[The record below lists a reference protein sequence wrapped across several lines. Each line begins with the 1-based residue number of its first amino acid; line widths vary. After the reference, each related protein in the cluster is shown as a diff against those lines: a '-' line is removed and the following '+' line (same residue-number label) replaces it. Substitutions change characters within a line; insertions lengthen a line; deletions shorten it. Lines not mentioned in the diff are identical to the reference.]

1 MTVRYVRIPLD
12 RVGVVIGPGGSVK
25 TRLEKLGGHM
35 DIDSST
41 GEIRLD
47 YADSLM
53 GLKVDS
59 VVRAIGRGF
68 SPPRAFRLLD
78 DDVYFELMDVHDYV
92 GKNPRHVKRVSGRV
106 IGTGGKTRRII
117 EEMTGTHLS
126 VYGHTIGVIG
136 LLEDVATAKKAV
148 DMILSGS
155 PHAHVY
161 HFLEKW
167 KQKRKFR
174 QLGFP
179 QK

>member
-1 MTVRYVRIPLD
+1 MRYVRIPLD
-12 RVGVVIGPGGSVK
+12 RVGVLVGPGGSVK
-25 TRLEKLGGHM
+25 TRLEKLGGQVE
-35 DIDSST
+35 IDSST

-47 YADSLM
+47 YPDSLVA
-53 GLKVDS
+53 LKVDNI
-59 VVRAIGRGF
+59 VRAIGRGF

-92 GKNPRHVKRVSGRV
+92 GKNPRLVKRVSGRV

-136 LLEDVATAKKAV
+136 LLEDVATAKKAL

-167 KQKRKFR
+167 KRERKFR
-174 QLGFP
+174 QLGFS

>member
-1 MTVRYVRIPLD
+1 MLRFVRIPLD
-12 RVGVVIGPGGSVK
+12 RVGVLIGPEGSVK
-25 TRLEKLGGHM
+25 GRLEKLGGVVSV
-35 DIDSST
+35 DSGS
-41 GEIRLD
+41 GEVRLD
-47 YADSLM
+47 FGDSLVA
-53 GLKVDS
+53 LKVEA

-68 SPPRAFRLLD
+68 SPSRAFRLLGD
-78 DDVYFELMDVHDYV
+78 SVYFEVVDVHDYV

-106 IGTGGKTRRII
+106 IGTGGKTRRIV

-136 LLEDVATAKKAV
+136 LLEDVATAKKAL

-167 KQKRKFR
+167 KRDRKFR

-179 QK
+179 QKK

>member
-1 MTVRYVRIPLD
+1 MRYVRIPLD
-12 RVGVVIGPGGSVK
+12 RVGVLIGPGGSVK
-25 TRLEKLGGHM
+25 ARLEKLGGRVE
-35 DIDSST
+35 IDSSS

-47 YADSLM
+47 YPDSLTA
-53 GLKVDS
+53 LKVDTI
-59 VVRAIGRGF
+59 VRAMGRGF

-78 DDVYFELMDVHDYV
+78 DEVYFELVDVHDYV
-92 GKNPRHVKRVSGRV
+92 GKHPRHVKRVSGRV

-174 QLGFP
+174 QLGFSP
-179 QK
+179 K